1 MSLDDGGSDCQLGVV
16 EDCPVVLVEGG
27 LLRLAA
33 SEGDCGL
40 SCGLVGHFDSRNQF
54 IFCHIGENKLPSWL
68 HTIRGLKKPKN
79 GQFVCFLVRPPSVRF
94 LRTVPFSPEA

>member
-1 MSLDDGGSDCQLGVV
+1 MGLDDGGSDCQLGVV

-40 SCGLVGHFDSRNQF
+40 SCGLVGHFVSRNQF
-54 IFCHIGENKLPSWL
+54 IFCHIVKNKLPSWL
-68 HTIRGLKKPKN
+68 DTIQAL
-79 GQFVCFLVRPPSVRF
+79 FLDVFRQ
-94 LRTVPFSPEA
+94 

>member
-1 MSLDDGGSDCQLGVV
+1 MGLDDGGSDCQLGVV

-27 LLRLAA
+27 LLGLAA

-40 SCGLVGHFDSRNQF
+40 SCGLVGHFVSRNQF

-68 HTIRGLKKPKN
+68 HTII
-79 GQFVCFLVRPPSVRF
+79 QFFVEEYCIPSY
-94 LRTVPFSPEA
+94 